1 MDELENKLG
10 SILSNPE
17 MMKQIMSI
25 AQNFGSQEQPQ
36 SSEPGPSK
44 SGLPDIDMNTIQKLS
59 ALMGQS
65 NVDKNQQNLL
75 HALSPYLSHQR
86 ISKLERAMR
95 AAKMAGMAST
105 FFRSNQSNPSR

>member
-25 AQNFGSQEQPQ
+25 AQNFGSQEQTPAA
-36 SSEPGPSK
+36 EPGPAK
-44 SGLPDIDMNTIQKLS
+44 SGLPDLDLGSIQKLS
-59 ALMGQS
+59 SLMGQS
-65 NVDKNQQNLL
+65 NMDKNQQNLL
-75 HALSPYLSHQR
+75 QALSPYLSHQR
-86 ISKLERAMR
+86 ISRLERAMR

-105 FFRSNQSNPSR
+105 FLHSGQSNSGR